1 MVNPL
6 GRLTARLFDSKAPQ
20 SALPALQ
27 PSELAVV
34 MPSPLPAVS
43 ASTWSSLFKKTKS
56 RNRTQSEKLEA
67 APQRNGS
74 RRATLF
80 RRSDP
85 QQPNR
90 RWAVRKANNDE
101 RDVKDEKKKVQFMS
115 AEMQIQIAQLVLG
128 YA

>member
-1 MVNPL
+1 
-6 GRLTARLFDSKAPQ
+6 
-20 SALPALQ
+20 
-27 PSELAVV
+27 